1 MNKKIVFKM
10 IGRILQIEGILM
22 LIPTAVGLIYGESS
36 ALWLIISAVISF
48 LIGSVPALLFR
59 KCDKIV
65 FAREGFAIVALSWIL
80 MSVVGALPFF
90 LSGEIPNYI
99 SAFFETVSG
108 FTTTGAS
115 ILTDIT
121 ALSKCMLFWRSFT
134 HWVGGMGVL
143 VFIMAVFPSESGR
156 NVHIMRAEMPGPI
169 VGKIVPKVRDTAK
182 YLYIIYLAI
191 SVLQVLLLWAGDMP
205 LYDSLIHTFGTAGT
219 GGFGIKPDSI
229 AGYSPYSQWVI
240 TVFMLLFGINFN
252 LYFLIIIGRAK
263 SAFKSGELWCYLGIV
278 AASVV
283 MVTINISSM
292 YQSFAQTVR
301 NAFFQVV
308 SIITTTGFSTVDF
321 NNWPE
326 FSKMILITL
335 MFIGGCAGSTAGGL
349 KISRIILMFKTV
361 KRDFRRLIHPRSVNT
376 VRFEGKPID
385 NETVS
390 SLGGYL
396 IIYMILFFVILL
408 FLSFEGLDFI
418 TNFTAMAACF
428 NNVGPGLNLVGPLS
442 NFACYSSAS
451 KVLLSIAMLL
461 GRLEIFPLLLA
472 LSPSTWMKK

>member
-59 KCDKIV
+59 KCDKTV

-229 AGYSPYSQWVI
+229 ANYSPYSQWVI